1 MAKNIQCLVQ
11 GRPIDVVVQGD
22 DVALSGAEQGPVI
35 LGDSRDG
42 FSVRWNGKTYHAQV
56 VQSDFRERSFTLR
69 INHYR
74 LDVQVK
80 DETDAVLAGLGVAA
94 SAGKKIN
101 DLRSPMP
108 GMVLDIL
115 TQPGAEVR
123 KGDPLLILEAM
134 KMENILRAPKDAV
147 IGQIL
152 IEKGKAVEKNQMLIQ
167 FA

>member
-1 MAKNIQCLVQ
+1 MAKSIQCWVQ

-35 LGDSRDG
+35 LGDSREG

-56 VQSDFRERSFTLR
+56 VQSDFRERTFTLR

-94 SAGKKIN
+94 SAGKKVN

-115 TQPGAEVR
+115 TKPGAEVR

-134 KMENILRAPKDAV
+134 KMENIIKASGSGVVKNIPVHKKD
-147 IGQIL
+147 
-152 IEKGKAVEKNQMLIQ
+152 AVEKNQLLIEME
-167 FA
+167 